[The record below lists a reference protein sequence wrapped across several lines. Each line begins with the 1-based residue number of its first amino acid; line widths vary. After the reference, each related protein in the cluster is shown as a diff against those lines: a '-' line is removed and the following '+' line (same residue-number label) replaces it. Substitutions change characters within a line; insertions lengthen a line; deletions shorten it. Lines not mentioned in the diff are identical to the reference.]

1 MAHRIS
7 KIPYIEI
14 QCEINGTLEIATSKF
29 SKSFKIPKFLD
40 AKITAR
46 STKNPKT
53 RPPNQS
59 NYSINIIQSLPITYT
74 FFFQI
79 FICSSQI
86 VFLNF
91 SQFRSR
97 SYDRY
102 LRSMIK
108 LKQNNPESSIFISL

>member
-29 SKSFKIPKFLD
+29 SKSFKFPKFLD

-74 FFFQI
+74 SFFQI